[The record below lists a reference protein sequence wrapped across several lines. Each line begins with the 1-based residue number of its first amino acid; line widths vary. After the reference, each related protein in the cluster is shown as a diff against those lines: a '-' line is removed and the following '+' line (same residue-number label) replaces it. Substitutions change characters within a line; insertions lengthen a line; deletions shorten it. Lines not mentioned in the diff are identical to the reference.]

1 MAGERRRARQ
11 PDPRRRREEA
21 ERLRRAKERRKTP
34 AGREQKIDVGSVPD
48 REPELDDAY
57 REIVDARSDLTAES
71 RAALLWCAAMQYAF
85 EHQELWRLISGFW
98 FASYGF
104 TYPSTGSRRL
114 GIIVYGRG
122 FEDWT
127 EAVQIQGEKFPIE
140 FRGRTHYV
148 PERLDSQ
155 PVGGTTTCWARS
167 ERAQSEEW
175 AILTAAHVASRDL
188 SEVRIG
194 DLVTMQGEPPWVI
207 VDLGPPLIDAMLL
220 LPVEEAAQESH
231 GAFGTFRVENL
242 IAPWSDVRVVGGVSG
257 AIETKV
263 THVTDTRGSLNPY
276 LPIRIFLAE
285 ALRPGD
291 SGALVTFRDAGV
303 GIYTAS
309 MRDDAGRSEGVCQH
323 LGQVAD
329 CMQLELHHPQ

>member
-1 MAGERRRARQ
+1 MQSEFEEEEIARHI
-11 PDPRRRREEA
+11 R
-21 ERLRRAKERRKTP
+21 
-34 AGREQKIDVGSVPD
+34 
-48 REPELDDAY
+48 
-57 REIVDARSDLTAES
+57 
-71 RAALLWCAAMQYAF
+71 
-85 EHQELWRLISGFW
+85 GFW

-104 TYPSTGSRRL
+104 TYPSAGGRRL

-122 FEDWT
+122 HADWT
-127 EAVQIQGEKFPIE
+127 VPIEIQGEEFPVE
-140 FRGRTHYV
+140 FRGRTRYV
-148 PERLDSQ
+148 PERLAAQ

-167 ERAQSEEW
+167 DRIESDEW
-175 AILTAAHVASRDL
+175 GILTAAHVASRDL

-194 DLVTMQGEPPWVI
+194 DWVPMRGGPPWMI

-220 LPVEEAAQESH
+220 LPQAETAHEPH
-231 GAFGTFRVENL
+231 GAPGTFRVENL

-263 THVTDTRGSLNPY
+263 THVTDTRGSLDPY
-276 LPIRIFLAE
+276 LPIRMFLAE

-291 SGALVTFRDAGV
+291 SGALVTCRDAGV

-309 MRDDAGRSEGVCQH
+309 MRDHAGRSEGVCQH

-329 CMQLELHHPQ
+329 CMRLELHHQ